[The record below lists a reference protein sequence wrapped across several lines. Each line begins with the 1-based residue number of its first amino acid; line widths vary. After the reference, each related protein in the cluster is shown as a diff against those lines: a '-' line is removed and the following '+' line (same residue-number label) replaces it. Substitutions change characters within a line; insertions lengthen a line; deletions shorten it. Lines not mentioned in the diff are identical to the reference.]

1 MNNYRPISIISVV
14 ANVFERNIY
23 DQAFTYVTEHNSIFS
38 HQSGFRR
45 LQSTVTALLEATDNW
60 VFNIDSGNVNAVVF
74 LDLKKAF
81 DTVDHDILSSKL
93 NVYGI
98 RGAENNWF
106 KSYLNGR
113 NEIKCFVNGCLSGN
127 RSLTCSIPQGSIIG
141 PLLFLLYITTY
152 QIAYHIRSLECM
164 QTTLT

>member
-1 MNNYRPISIISVV
+1 MNNYRPISIIPVV
-14 ANVFERNIY
+14 AKVFERIIY
-23 DQAFTYVTEHNSIFS
+23 DQAFAYVTEHNLISR

-45 LQSTVTALLEATDNW
+45 LHSTVTLLEATDNW
-60 VFNIDSGNVNAVVF
+60 AFNIDSGNVNAVVF

-81 DTVDHDILSSKL
+81 DTVDYDILLSKL

-113 NEIKCFVNGCLSGN
+113 DQKCFVNGCLSEN
-127 RSLTCSIPQGSIIG
+127 RSLTCSIPKM
-141 PLLFLLYITTY
+141 TY
-152 QIAYHIRSLECM
+152 QIAYRIRSLECM

>member
-1 MNNYRPISIISVV
+1 MRSSFCLCI
-14 ANVFERNIY
+14 
-23 DQAFTYVTEHNSIFS
+23 TEHNLISS

-45 LQSTVTALLEATDNW
+45 LHSTVTALLEATDNLA
-60 VFNIDSGNVNAVVF
+60 FNIDSGNVFAVVF

-81 DTVDHDILSSKL
+81 DTVDHDILLSKL

-113 NEIKCFVNGCLSGN
+113 NQKCLSEN
-127 RSLTCSIPQGSIIG
+127 RSLTCGIPQGTILG
-141 PLLFLLYITTY
+141 PLLFLLYIND
-152 QIAYHIRSLECM
+152 
-164 QTTLT
+164 